1 VLLAQDRPTWR
12 IAIPFGLYA
21 IVIAVY
27 WMARDSAL
35 AGIPHSPVQLSL
47 HTLLLTWPSLSWF
60 YLKHLL
66 WPVGLSLYYDQP
78 PVLQSTWSR
87 FWVPLLEV
95 CLIFAGIT
103 LLANL
108 SHKRLVI
115 FATCLLL
122 LPLAPAFFFP
132 ALVPTDYAH
141 DRYLYLPS
149 LGFGILVAV
158 ALHAIAVNRPRISL
172 VAGVAIVLGF
182 SIAASAQMIYWANDV
197 LLFNRATRIA
207 PGSLLAFQGLGR
219 SLLARGRTKEG
230 MLAYSQVLRADPTNA
245 DALYNLGLSHFLE
258 KDYAESDRLL
268 TRLVESNRPTAEALA
283 LFADTLNHEH
293 RYGAAEPLI
302 RNALQLRPNTA
313 MYQRVLAESLAGQGK
328 FSEARQVAEAAL
340 ELQPDDAETKA
351 LVDRLQ
357 TQRGR

>member
-1 VLLAQDRPTWR
+1 
-12 IAIPFGLYA
+12 
-21 IVIAVY
+21 
-27 WMARDSAL
+27 
-35 AGIPHSPVQLSL
+35 
-47 HTLLLTWPSLSWF
+47 
-60 YLKHLL
+60 
-66 WPVGLSLYYDQP
+66 
-78 PVLQSTWSR
+78 
-87 FWVPLLEV
+87 
-95 CLIFAGIT
+95 
-103 LLANL
+103 
-108 SHKRLVI
+108 
-115 FATCLLL
+115 
-122 LPLAPAFFFP
+122 
-132 ALVPTDYAH
+132 
-141 DRYLYLPS
+141 
-149 LGFGILVAV
+149 
-158 ALHAIAVNRPRISL
+158 
-172 VAGVAIVLGF
+172 
-182 SIAASAQMIYWANDV
+182 
-197 LLFNRATRIA
+197 
-207 PGSLLAFQGLGR
+207 
-219 SLLARGRTKEG
+219 